1 MGENRFFVIF
11 LPKERCNNNDGGSI
25 TCTPTP
31 FRFDVIHSENEK
43 RHEMDES
50 GVSEHRFQVAHRTSS
65 KASSKSFLPPSENK
79 SVSFVS
85 DDRAFRK
92 KAHAIRLKDYG

>member
-31 FRFDVIHSENEK
+31 FRFDVIHSKMKSATKWMNRGCLSTAFKSHTEQVQKQVQRVSYLRRRINQCHLCLMTERSEK
-43 RHEMDES
+43 KHM
-50 GVSEHRFQVAHRTSS
+50 
-65 KASSKSFLPPSENK
+65 P
-79 SVSFVS
+79 
-85 DDRAFRK
+85 
-92 KAHAIRLKDYG
+92 